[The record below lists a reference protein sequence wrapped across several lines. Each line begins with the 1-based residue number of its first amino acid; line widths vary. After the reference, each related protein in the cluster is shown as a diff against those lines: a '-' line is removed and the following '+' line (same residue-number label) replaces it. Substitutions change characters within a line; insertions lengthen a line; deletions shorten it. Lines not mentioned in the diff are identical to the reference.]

1 MPIYEFAC
9 NVCKNNFEQ
18 LLPIS
23 RMDDNAN
30 CPDCGRGAKRR
41 LSVFMSFS
49 TSSDGQI
56 SAMGG
61 GGGCCGGGAGAGC
74 ACAGNS

>member
-30 CPDCGRGAKRR
+30 CPDCGREVARR
-41 LSVFMSFS
+41 TVHEIVDDVMW
-49 TSSDGQI
+49 
-56 SAMGG
+56 
-61 GGGCCGGGAGAGC
+61 
-74 ACAGNS
+74 